1 MSLLPRLQLKQ
12 PTGWF
17 AAGREVAEALTLL
30 PDPAFRL
37 YLYICLN
44 ADRHTGK
51 LAIDPASLARV
62 LGRDQIA
69 IEVQLGELVRYGVC
83 RHQAGVLEISDR
95 FWPYQKQLPTAPDN
109 RQADY
114 VRSVR
119 NAFLEPACVCSAFT
133 PADEKLAADLY
144 RRGVPLE
151 NLRRA
156 VWLGS
161 ARKYMAML
169 NGQPPAPIAS
179 LGYFTAL
186 LEEVVQAPVTDAY
199 WQHVRHKLETLERRW
214 QQASSPAASAA
225 G

>member
-44 ADRHTGK
+44 ADRHTGR
-51 LAIDPASLARV
+51 LVIDSASLARV
-62 LGRDQIA
+62 LGRDQTL
-69 IEVQLGELVRYGVC
+69 IEVHLCELVRYGVC

-109 RQADY
+109 READY

-133 PADEKLAADLY
+133 PGMKSSLPISTGAVY
-144 RRGVPLE
+144 RWRIC
-151 NLRRA
+151 A
-156 VWLGS
+156 
-161 ARKYMAML
+161 
-169 NGQPPAPIAS
+169 GQSGWA
-179 LGYFTAL
+179 
-186 LEEVVQAPVTDAY
+186 APVNTWRYLTDNC
-199 WQHVRHKLETLERRW
+199 RR
-214 QQASSPAASAA
+214 QSPAWDTSPRFWMKWRERQ
-225 G
+225 